1 MRRAAVLV
9 SAGLPRCWRRAA
21 SAQNDRPRNLIL
33 FVPDGLRGRIVTPQT
48 APTMAEVRDKGVNF
62 KNSHSLFPTFTTA
75 NASAMATGHHLGD
88 TGDFSNTIYTGYPV
102 EAAGGTVTPFL
113 ESDPVLRDVDEHFG
127 GDYLNEETVL
137 KMARAKGYSTAAMG
151 KLGPTLI
158 FDHTDKIGADGLHS
172 IVIDDATGSKNGVP
186 LSQEMQAAL
195 TKAGLPLVTPSR
207 GESAKAGDAKTP
219 GTLVPNT
226 AQQAYFADVATK
238 VVLPMFKARNK
249 PFVLVFWSRD
259 PDGSQ
264 HNNGDS
270 LNTVTPG
277 INGPTS
283 IAGIHN
289 ADDNLAQLRKALD
302 DLGLAAST
310 NIIISSDHGFSTIS
324 KESKSSPAAKASYD
338 DTPKDFLPMGF
349 LAIDLAKALDLPL
362 FDPNDKNARVA
373 DNAHPKAGN
382 GLLGN
387 DPDKPDLVVANNGG
401 SDLIYLPNKDK
412 KLAARTIKALLEQ
425 DYVSGLF
432 VDDKLG
438 RFPGTLEMSQ
448 LGLKGK
454 AVTPTPSI
462 VVNFRSYT
470 TGCDEPTNCS
480 VEVADTVL
488 RQGQGMHGSFG
499 RGDTMNFTAAIGPD
513 FKAGYVDPL
522 PVSNAD
528 VGMTIAQ
535 LMGLHTAAAG
545 GLIGRVMSEALPNGI
560 IPKAAD
566 GNDHLQAGSQRTA
579 DDREV
584 PARAVATLFRC
595 GGISGANGRPRSRRR
610 QTKNGG
616 EITPPSQLCRFPG
629 DGYIPMSNTFGR
641 CASGNAA
648 APTMVAT
655 ILIRVR
661 LLRCLPRIWLA
672 IHSSISVSTSTAR
685 SAPSFRSRCPATAQR
700 CAAAPASR
708 TRRPRDA
715 RLPWPTGRRNV
726 RRRCARRRHR

>member
-1 MRRAAVLV
+1 MRRAILLL
-9 SAGLPRCWRRAA
+9 SAGLMTLFVAAA
-21 SAQNDRPRNLIL
+21 SAQNDKPRNLIL

-48 APTMAEVRDKGVNF
+48 APAMAEIRDKGVNF
-62 KNSHSLFPTFTTA
+62 RNSHSLFPTFTTA
-75 NASAMATGHHLGD
+75 NASAMATGHYLGD

-102 EAAGGTVTPFL
+102 GPADGTVTPFL
-113 ESDPVLRDVDEHFG
+113 ESDPVIIDADEHFG

-137 KMARAKGYSTAAMG
+137 KMARAKGYSTAAIG

-172 IVIDDATGSKNGVP
+172 IVIDDSTGGKGGVP

-195 TKAGLPLVTPSR
+195 AKANLPLAAPSR
-207 GESAKAGDAKTP
+207 GDNAKAGDARTP
-219 GTLVPNT
+219 GTLVPNI
-226 AQQAYFADVATK
+226 AQQAYFADVASK
-238 VVLPMFKARNK
+238 IVLPMFKARNK

-283 IAGIHN
+283 LAAIRN
-289 ADDNLAQLRKALD
+289 ADNNLAQLRKALD

-310 NIIISSDHGFSTIS
+310 NIIVSSDHGFSTIS
-324 KESKSSPAAKASYD
+324 KESKTSPSAKASYE

-382 GLLGN
+382 GLLGS
-387 DPDKPDLVVANNGG
+387 DPAKPELVVATNGG
-401 SDLIYLPNKDK
+401 SDLIYLPNRDK
-412 KLAARTIKALLEQ
+412 KLAARTVTALLDQ

-438 RFPGTLEMSQ
+438 HFPGTLPMSE
-448 LGLKGK
+448 LDLKGK
-454 AVTPTPSI
+454 AVTPNPSI

-480 VEVADTVL
+480 VEVSDTVL

-499 RGDTMNFTAAIGPD
+499 RGDTLNFAAAIGPD

-535 LMGLHTAAAG
+535 LLNLHTAAAG
-545 GLIGRVMSEALPNGI
+545 GLMGRVISEALPNGI

-566 GNDHLQAGSQRTA
+566 ATIMSKPASNGLKTIVKFQRVLSQRYF
-579 DDREV
+579 D
-584 PARAVATLFRC
+584 VA
-595 GGISGANGRPRSRRR
+595 G
-610 QTKNGG
+610 
-616 EITPPSQLCRFPG
+616 FPG
-629 DGYIPMSNTFGR
+629 RTVGLDAEVGKQK
-641 CASGNAA
+641 
-648 APTMVAT
+648 
-655 ILIRVR
+655 
-661 LLRCLPRIWLA
+661 
-672 IHSSISVSTSTAR
+672 TA
-685 SAPSFRSRCPATAQR
+685 
-700 CAAAPASR
+700 
-708 TRRPRDA
+708 
-715 RLPWPTGRRNV
+715 GK
-726 RRRCARRRHR
+726 